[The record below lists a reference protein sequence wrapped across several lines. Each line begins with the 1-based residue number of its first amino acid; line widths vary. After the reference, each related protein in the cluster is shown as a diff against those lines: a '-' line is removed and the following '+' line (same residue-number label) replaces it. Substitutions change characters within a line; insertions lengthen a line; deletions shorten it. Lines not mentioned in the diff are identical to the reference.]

1 MGVTEEVLWRTL
13 EQKAKE
19 EDARSQTGPQ
29 TAHAYLAGI
38 KAVCEFG
45 VNRAKTIRDHF
56 PMYTL
61 HDEVHICNVLRI
73 MAELLGDQIGRLTR
87 DEAAMLILAACCH
100 DVGMS
105 CSDQEKTELL
115 ENTDRLARYLENH
128 HSEYVKAY
136 AENPNEPRLTDEML
150 QKYLRSIHHERAAEL
165 LSSIEWPEVLWG
177 KVDRDDLIRVCRS
190 HGESVSEL
198 TGMENTPAVD
208 ICLCAV
214 LLRLADILDFDTSRA
229 PKAVYD
235 YSGLDRPEGSE
246 ARVSKEEWQK
256 HMASQGFDFLHVPDR
271 KVPYDLPYHAKS
283 SSMQIEQTVNSYLD
297 WVDREL
303 NECGRLI
310 RRYSERW
317 RDLILP
323 SRIKRTIKAVGYVS
337 GQYHLT
343 MDQDQIMELLVGKE
357 LYSDP
362 SVFVRELI
370 QNAIDAVR
378 TREQLDRNLPKDWK
392 PQIHIRSWM
401 DEEGY
406 HWFRIED
413 NGTGMTQDII
423 ENHFLKI
430 GSSYYTSDT
439 FQKEKIRCQADPDYM
454 PISRFGI
461 GILSCFMGGEES
473 NQVEVSTK
481 RFRTDGEYPP
491 ALRLSMHGM
500 SGYYYLASQ
509 AEGHSPAPM
518 KGKTDGERRK
528 YLQEPGT
535 AVAVRTNL
543 YQTGKYTGFKEIVDR
558 YVIYPSVPIHYDGAE
573 GSFDYATKEEFME
586 AVHAIHPSDDLAE
599 QGVLEIPVTEEH
611 CRQISQK
618 LPGLTFRIPPKVI
631 LKCAPLDR
639 YTESPYLSGAA
650 LMARMTDVDDTL
662 DLKFGEETATAKVNV
677 KLVTD
682 DDKDTLFLDVSL
694 NFSDEFQHRM
704 ELLGEKCRSATD
716 FSLEVYEKLLD
727 TCGGNWEQREILD
740 DWEQMEIQSEI
751 IRVVM
756 SQDPYDPAW
765 QQNMCSSWPLL
776 SEQKLHEEIREIRKK
791 YQEITGRSL
800 PSEDE
805 LKTYRKYDQYNST
818 CMVLICKLRD
828 YPWYRNYFSS
838 IFDRALL
845 SDVVAHNGILCGD
858 SGVLLDIGGRCR
870 LGAII
875 LLQDKYRPGVDVAR
889 LGIREL
895 SLETAC
901 DLVLIQTVLN
911 QEGFG
916 ASIGSIP
923 LRDKPWMIPE
933 AIYRSLLIKRP
944 DLGKRLLFKT
954 NKGYCGH
961 DKLKELMAEYGRLQ
975 LNPHVFRMDE
985 RNRLLYQLQITYLKQ
1000 RYGLYVAMGSYL
1012 DEVYIT
1018 ERGDYPTRNV
1028 DDIFP
1033 AAIFLCPKEECEY
1046 LMRGINFYR
1055 YFCNAEHRFSKFLLN
1070 NGRLL
1075 HQKVPGIL
1083 KELIRVL
1090 QEEKGDSLVQKV
1102 NNLLLCLRSLPG
1114 QPIPVPDDV
1123 FLTPDDLRR

>member
-1 MGVTEEVLWRTL
+1 MSVTEEVLWRTL

-19 EDARSQTGPQ
+19 EDERSQTGPQ

-38 KAVCEFG
+38 KFVCEFG

-73 MAELLGDQIGRLTR
+73 MAELLGDQIDRLTR

-392 PQIHIRSWM
+392 PQINIRSWM

-518 KGKTDGERRK
+518 KGKTDAERRK

-618 LPGLTFRIPPKVI
+618 LPGLTFRVPPKVI

-662 DLKFGEETATAKVNV
+662 DLKFGKDTVTAKVSV
-677 KLVTD
+677 GLVTD

-694 NFSDEFQHRM
+694 NFSDEFQYRM
-704 ELLGEKCRSATD
+704 ELLKEKCRSTTG
-716 FSLEVYEKLLD
+716 FSPDPEVYGKLLD
-727 TCGGNWEQREILD
+727 ACGGSWK
-740 DWEQMEIQSEI
+740 QMEIQSEI
-751 IRVVM
+751 IGAVV

-765 QQNMCSSWPLL
+765 QQHMCSSWPHL
-776 SEQKLHEEIREIRKK
+776 SEQKLHEEIRKVSQK
-791 YQEITGRSL
+791 YQEITGQPL
-800 PSEDE
+800 PGEDE
-805 LKTYRKYDQYNST
+805 LKTYRKYDRYKSE
-818 CMVLICKLRD
+818 CKVSICKLRD
-828 YPWYRNYFSS
+828 YPWYRDYFSS
-838 IFDRALL
+838 IFDRAFLHNIA
-845 SDVVAHNGILCGD
+845 AHNGILCGD
-858 SGVLLDIGGRCR
+858 SSVLLDIGDRCR

-901 DLVLIQTVLN
+901 DLVLIQPALD

-916 ASIGSIP
+916 SSAGSVP

-944 DLGKRLLFKT
+944 DLEKRLLFKIGR
-954 NKGYCGH
+954 GYCGR
-961 DKLKELMAEYGRLQ
+961 DKLKELVAAHRQ
-975 LNPHVFRMDE
+975 LELNTYVFHME
-985 RNRLLYQLQITYLKQ
+985 EQEHLLFQLQSTYLKQ
-1000 RYGLYVAMGSYL
+1000 HYDLYVTIDPHFDRICIMGRS
-1012 DEVYIT
+1012 DH
-1018 ERGDYPTRNV
+1018 PARNV
-1028 DDIFP
+1028 NDIFP
-1033 AAIFLCPKEECEY
+1033 PDLFLCPKEECKY
-1046 LMRGINFYR
+1046 LMQGNGFHR
-1055 YFCNAEHRFSKFLLN
+1055 YSCNAEHRFSKFLLN
-1070 NGRLL
+1070 NGQLL

-1090 QEEKGDSLVQKV
+1090 QEEGGDSLVQKV

-1123 FLTPDDLRR
+1123 FLTPDDLYR

>member
-19 EDARSQTGPQ
+19 EDERSQTGPQ
-29 TAHAYLAGI
+29 TGHAYLAGI

-45 VNRAKTIRDHF
+45 VTRAKTIRDHF

-392 PQIHIRSWM
+392 PQINIRSWM

-518 KGKTDGERRK
+518 KGKTDAERRK

-618 LPGLTFRIPPKVI
+618 LPGLTFRVPPKVI

-639 YTESPYLSGAA
+639 YTESPYLSGAV

-662 DLKFGEETATAKVNV
+662 DLKFGEDTVTAKVSVGVITGN
-677 KLVTD
+677 
-682 DDKDTLFLDVSL
+682 DKDTLFLDVSL
-694 NFSDEFQHRM
+694 VFSDVFSHEM
-704 ELLGEKCRSATD
+704 MLLKEKCRFNTELSP
-716 FSLEVYEKLLD
+716 EVYGELWNV
-727 TCGGNWEQREILD
+727 CRGNWEQMEGLD
-740 DWEQMEIQSEI
+740 DQEQIAIYDQI
-751 IRVVM
+751 IEAVLHREFYN
-756 SQDPYDPAW
+756 PTW
-765 QQNMCSSWPLL
+765 QQYMCSSWPHL
-776 SEQKLHEEIREIRKK
+776 SEQKLHEEIRKVSQK
-791 YQEITGRSL
+791 YQEITGQPL

-805 LKTYRKYDQYNST
+805 LKTYRKYDQYKSE
-818 CMVLICKLRD
+818 CKVLICKLCD

-838 IFDRALL
+838 IFDRTLL
-845 SDVVAHNGILCGD
+845 SDVAAHNGMLCGD
-858 SGVLLDIGGRCR
+858 SRGLLDIGYSCR

-895 SLETAC
+895 SLETSC
-901 DLVLIQTVLN
+901 DLALIQTGLN

-916 ASIGSIP
+916 GLIRRV
-923 LRDKPWMIPE
+923 LLKDKSWMIPE
-933 AIYRSLLIKRP
+933 AIYRSLLVKRP
-944 DLGKRLLFKT
+944 DLEKRLLFST
-954 NKGYCGH
+954 NKGNCGCS
-961 DKLKELMAEYGRLQ
+961 KLKELVAEHGQ
-975 LNPHVFRMDE
+975 LELSTYSLYSGEHRH
-985 RNRLLYQLQITYLKQ
+985 LLFQLQSAYLKQ
-1000 RYGLYVAMGSYL
+1000 HYSLRVAINSHF
-1012 DEVYIT
+1012 DKVYIMK
-1018 ERGDYPTRNV
+1018 RGDHPARNA

-1033 AAIFLCPKEECEY
+1033 PALFLCPKEECKY
-1046 LMRGINFYR
+1046 LMQGNGFHR

-1090 QEEKGDSLVQKV
+1090 QEEGGDSLVQKV

-1123 FLTPDDLRR
+1123 FLTTDDLCR